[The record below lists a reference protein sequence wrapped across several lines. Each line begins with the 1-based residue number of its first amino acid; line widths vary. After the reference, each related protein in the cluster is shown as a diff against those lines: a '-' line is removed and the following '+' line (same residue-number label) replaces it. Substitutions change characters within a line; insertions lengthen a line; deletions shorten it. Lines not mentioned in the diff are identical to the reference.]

1 MNLLKGNTVPKKEW
15 TKNIIAAY
23 RIQRR
28 KIASFKE
35 TLNPLSGDI
44 EERVLIKPENR
55 GDGKILLQNHE
66 VEKCIKMYFT
76 KYKGAGARKIY
87 YMIAKAFCGIT
98 ERKIQTFLNQQQV
111 NQQIHPCFKN
121 KQKLKPVTSRE
132 VMNRIQMDI
141 VDMTQNPVQISD
153 DKIYRYVLVVLDVF
167 SRFIFLRPLQSKS
180 STEVA
185 SVVMQIFSDVGPPKI
200 IQTDQGTEFKGVV
213 EQVMNK
219 LKVKI
224 IHSRPY
230 HPQSQGKVVFLI
242 SFVMV
247 KICLNTD

>member
-1 MNLLKGNTVPKKEW
+1 
-15 TKNIIAAY
+15 
-23 RIQRR
+23 
-28 KIASFKE
+28 
-35 TLNPLSGDI
+35 
-44 EERVLIKPENR
+44 
-55 GDGKILLQNHE
+55 
-66 VEKCIKMYFT
+66 MYFT

-87 YMIAKAFCGIT
+87 HIIAKAFCGVT
-98 ERKIQTFLNQQQV
+98 ERRIQIFLNRQQI
-111 NQQIHPCFKN
+111 NQQIHPSFKN
-121 KQKLKPVTSRE
+121 KQKLKPVTSKE

-141 VDMTQNPVQISD
+141 VDMNRNPVEISE
-153 DKIYRYVLVVLDVF
+153 DKVFRYVLVVLDVF

-185 SVVMQIFSDVGPPKI
+185 AVVMQIFSDIGPPKI

-230 HPQSQGKVVFLI
+230 HPQSQGKVYSPFNNILCNGHSFCTSQHRLRGLI
-242 SFVMV
+242 ARGS
-247 KICLNTD
+247 LS

>member
-1 MNLLKGNTVPKKEW
+1 MHKDVLHKVQRSGSK
-15 TKNIIAAY
+15 KNISY
-23 RIQRR
+23 HCKGFLRRVTERRIQ
-28 KIASFKE
+28 I
-35 TLNPLSGDI
+35 
-44 EERVLIKPENR
+44 
-55 GDGKILLQNHE
+55 
-66 VEKCIKMYFT
+66 
-76 KYKGAGARKIY
+76 
-87 YMIAKAFCGIT
+87 
-98 ERKIQTFLNQQQV
+98 FLNRQQI
-111 NQQIHPCFKN
+111 NQQIHPSFKN
-121 KQKLKPVTSRE
+121 KQKLKPVTSKE

-141 VDMTQNPVQISD
+141 VDMNQNPVEISE
-153 DKIYRYVLVVLDVF
+153 DKVFRYVLVVLDVF

-185 SVVMQIFSDVGPPKI
+185 AVVMQIFSDVGPPKI

-230 HPQSQGKVVFLI
+230 HPQSQGKVVLLII

-247 KICLNTD
+247 IHFVHLNTD

>member
-1 MNLLKGNTVPKKEW
+1 MHKDVYTSQSTKE
-15 TKNIIAAY
+15 
-23 RIQRR
+23 REQ
-28 KIASFKE
+28 
-35 TLNPLSGDI
+35 
-44 EERVLIKPENR
+44 
-55 GDGKILLQNHE
+55 
-66 VEKCIKMYFT
+66 EKY
-76 KYKGAGARKIY
+76 
-87 YMIAKAFCGIT
+87 IAKAFCGVT
-98 ERKIQTFLNQQQV
+98 ERRIQIFLNR
-111 NQQIHPCFKN
+111 QQIN
-121 KQKLKPVTSRE
+121 LKPVTSKE

-141 VDMTQNPVQISD
+141 VDMNRNPVEISE
-153 DKIYRYVLVVLDVF
+153 DKVFRYVLVVLDVF

-185 SVVMQIFSDVGPPKI
+185 AVVMQIFSDVGPPKI

-230 HPQSQGKVVFLI
+230 HAQSQGKVVLLII

-247 KICLNTD
+247 IHAFCTSQHRLRGLIARGSLS